1 MENLATIQTIIQ
13 AEKHPN
19 ADSLDIVRVLG
30 YKCIVK
36 RDQWKIGDKV
46 IFIAPDS
53 VLPDTQ
59 WAAFYNARSS
69 RVKAIQLR
77 KEWSFGIVESAQNIG
92 YTGAMDD
99 GLDVSEIIGVTKY
112 APPEPQ
118 DNSAAGVYGNGIPK
132 TDETR
137 WQGIR
142 ANNLPIGEMVDVT
155 QKIDGQSL
163 SWLFEYKKETD
174 SYDISVGG
182 RSFIFKK
189 FVQNNY
195 TRNVAA
201 LGVAEKIEKF
211 LRSHGNVSL
220 CFRGESYGVGIQK
233 FSHNPHAKKPLGVSF
248 FSVWNIDDRRYE
260 FKGSKF
266 YIHNIAS
273 ELSLPT
279 VPLLEKD
286 VVLTW
291 DLIKKYDEDL
301 KQING
306 EPFEG
311 VVIQHLNGSF
321 KVINKH
327 YDSKK

>member
-1 MENLATIQTIIQ
+1 MDNLATIQSIVSV
-13 AEKHPN
+13 EKHPN
-19 ADSLDIVRVLG
+19 ADSLDIVQVLG

-59 WAAFYNARSS
+59 WAAFYKKRSS

-77 KEWSFGIVESAQNIG
+77 KEWSFGVVESAQNIG

-99 GLDVSEIIGVTKY
+99 GLDISEIIGVTKY

-118 DNSAAGVYGNGIPK
+118 DNSATGVYGNGIPK

-142 ANNLPIGEMVDVT
+142 PENIPYGKPVDVT

-163 SWLFEYKKETD
+163 SWLFEYKKDTD

-189 FVQNNY
+189 FVKNNY
-195 TRNVAA
+195 TKNVEA
-201 LGVAEKIEKF
+201 LNLSKKIEDF
-211 LRSHGNVSL
+211 LRSRGNISL
-220 CFRGESYGVGIQK
+220 CFRGESYGTGIQK
-233 FSHNPHAKKPLGVSF
+233 FSNNPHCKKPLGVAF
-248 FSVWNIDDRRYE
+248 FSVWNIDKGRYE
-260 FKGSKF
+260 RKGEEY
-266 YIHNIAS
+266 YIHNIS
-273 ELSLPT
+273 SQLGLPT

-286 VVLTW
+286 VILTRE
-291 DLIKKYDEDL
+291 LIKKYDEDL
-301 KQING
+301 TQING

-311 VVIQHLNGSF
+311 VVIQHHNGSF
-321 KVINKH
+321 KVINKN